1 MSQPGF
7 PAVDTPDMDDAMS
20 VDVPVTHQPAPARA
34 TAATSGRGRGR
45 GRWTRTKSTRVTKPA
60 QPKAPAG
67 RGRRHK
73 VYESVK
79 LQAAHE
85 RTQELKQ
92 VFSSVVKLVK
102 PAVQEIADRSVN
114 ELLENPAIY
123 KQVPEYDECKKFLR
137 QRHAGTVEQCN
148 ERLRMGLAMTEH
160 VWKAQQEKVHEEF
173 AVRVHRRFMHPSHP
187 SQPDPQLTHRLQQI
201 KVGELCEE
209 RYGQLLRQV
218 DILDFLYD
226 NRLPLNVSCF
236 QKMSCLLLLCPVQCQ
251 LTCAPEAAGSS

>member
-7 PAVDTPDMDDAMS
+7 PAADTPDMDDAMS
-20 VDVPVTHQPAPARA
+20 VDVPATHQPAPARA
-34 TAATSGRGRGR
+34 SAATSGRGRGR

-92 VFSSVVKLVK
+92 AFSSVVKMVK

-114 ELLENPAIY
+114 DLLENPAIY
-123 KQVPEYDECKKFLR
+123 KQVPEYDECKNFLR
-137 QRHAGTVEQCN
+137 QRHADTVEQGN
-148 ERLRMGLAMTEH
+148 ERLRQGLAMTEH
-160 VWKAQQEKVHEEF
+160 VWEAQQEKVNEEF
-173 AVRVHRRFMHPSHP
+173 MVSAHRHFMHPSHP
-187 SQPDPQLTHRLQQI
+187 SQPNSQLTHRLQQI

-218 DILDFLYD
+218 DILDFLWD
-226 NRLPLNVSCF
+226 NRLPPNVSRF
-236 QKMSCLLLLCPVQCQ
+236 QKRLASCRCVPCNI
-251 LTCAPEAAGSS
+251 S